1 MVLKIKLWCEGII
14 IAIIICIIIESLL
27 PNGNNKKYVKVVIGI
42 YIMFITLNPI
52 FDLLNYDFKTNELFN
67 LEYEEV
73 YSSIDSEIKDVYI
86 VGIEENIKE
95 EIKKL
100 GYDVKYVKVFVDINY
115 ENIEKVELKV
125 NSKRNEIKIEIKNS
139 AETYKKDYQDILK
152 FFKENYY
159 LSEEQINFK

>member
-1 MVLKIKLWCEGII
+1 MILKIKFWCEGII

-100 GYDVKYVKVFVDINY
+100 GYDVNYVNVFVDITY

-139 AETYKKDYQDILK
+139 AETDKKDYQDILK